1 VSRQAHTDAVWRG
14 TPIAANNSLPAELLA
29 ARSWLRNAAAN
40 RAARSG
46 GTVSG
51 DGIRTLRRYWA

>member
-1 VSRQAHTDAVWRG
+1 MATGIDPVGRA
-14 TPIAANNSLPAELLA
+14 TPSAANNSLPAVLLA

-51 DGIRTLRRYWA
+51 DGIRTMRRYWA